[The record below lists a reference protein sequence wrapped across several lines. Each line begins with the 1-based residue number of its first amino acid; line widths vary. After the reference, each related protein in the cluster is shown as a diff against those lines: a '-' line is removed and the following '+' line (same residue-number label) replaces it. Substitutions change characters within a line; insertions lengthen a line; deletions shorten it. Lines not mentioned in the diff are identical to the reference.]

1 MTAATGTR
9 IIIPMVPDATLNP
22 NARVHWARRA
32 KAVRELRRAAWA
44 SAYDARGAF
53 ADQPLAVEA
62 CICWPRGRKRLD
74 ADNATAC
81 IKAALD
87 GLTDAGVWWDDRSI
101 ERLTVT
107 QARLDATGRAHHPHG
122 CVIVDIDALAQEG
135 TE

>member
-32 KAVRELRRAAWA
+32 KAIRDLRRAAWA
-44 SAYDARGAF
+44 AAYDARGAF
-53 ADQPLAVEA
+53 ADQPLAVEV

-74 ADNATAC
+74 ADNASAC

-107 QARLDATGRAHHPHG
+107 QSRLDKVGNATHPG
-122 CVIVDIDALAQEG
+122 GAIVVDIEEVLR
-135 TE
+135 